1 MVNNRFIHISI
12 ERMVYLMA
20 SIREVAKIIHGQPT
34 HDGAGVKLTRMFS
47 RDEASTLDPFLMLDH
62 FGSDRPED
70 YMAGFPMHPHRGIET
85 VTYMLDGHVDHKD
98 SLGNHG
104 TIGPGDVQWMT
115 AGSGILHEEMP
126 QKANGW
132 MQGFQLWVN
141 LPKAN
146 KMMPPRYREI
156 KREDIPVFDL
166 GNGSSIKVIAGE
178 SQGLAGPVKDLVV
191 DVKYLD
197 VSLHSRT
204 VLEHEIPPDRNAFV
218 FVYEGEMKIG
228 GEDAVTVPAGS
239 VAVLGKGDALKFTV
253 GRRQTK
259 FMFASANPLK
269 EPIAWGGP
277 IVMNTREELDQA
289 FSELRS
295 GTFIRDEA

>member
-1 MVNNRFIHISI
+1 MV
-12 ERMVYLMA
+12 
-20 SIREVAKIIHGQPT
+20 IHGQPT

-47 RDEASTLDPFLMLDH
+47 RDEAKTLDPFLMLDH

-70 YMAGFPMHPHRGIET
+70 YIAGFPMHPHRGIET

-98 SLGNHG
+98 SMGNHG

-126 QKANGW
+126 RKAKGW

-141 LPKAN
+141 LPKAS
-146 KMMPPRYREI
+146 KMMPPRYRDV
-156 KREDIPVFDL
+156 KKEDIPVFDL
-166 GNGSSIKVIAGE
+166 GHGSSIKVIAGE
-178 SQGLAGPVKDLVV
+178 SQGLVGPVKDLVV

-197 VSLHSRT
+197 VTLHSRT
-204 VLEHEIPPDRNAFV
+204 VLEHEIPPERNAFV
-218 FVYEGEMKIG
+218 FVYEGGMLVGDK
-228 GEDAVTVPAGS
+228 DAIAVPAGS
-239 VAVLGKGDALKFTV
+239 VAVLGVGDAFKFTV
-253 GRRQTK
+253 GRRPTK
-259 FMFASANPLK
+259 FMFASAKPLK

-289 FSELRS
+289 FSELKR
-295 GTFIRDEA
+295 GTFIK